1 MCDKRKYQRP
11 TGGKAWEFHTSRRPL
26 PFHDS
31 ASIYE
36 APSHCNTCHYYHI
49 AICVANITITL
60 HLPSPSWTL
69 YVELRKFITST
80 VAFGLFINC
89 ITCSNTFGNIH
100 GISIVSNIENEND
113 SSFLWLRSR
122 CNMYQCIILVQ
133 DIRQVWFSVKSYKLP
148 RGITKCYAQ

>member
-49 AICVANITITL
+49 AISVTNITITL

-100 GISIVSNIENEND
+100 GISIQTLKMKMIIPLICHFFTRAK
-113 SSFLWLRSR
+113 FLESKI
-122 CNMYQCIILVQ
+122 YTEK
-133 DIRQVWFSVKSYKLP
+133 RQFFALNL
-148 RGITKCYAQ
+148 